1 MTSEWILNNFGSF
14 LGGFAL
20 LWLGWRESERREQA
34 KSVTDLAARV
44 NGIELSMVKDMPSKE
59 DVEKLG
65 VRLDR
70 LEATLSEVRDMV
82 VRLDERGKV
91 HDRE

>member
-1 MTSEWILNNFGSF
+1 MTGQWVLDNFATF
-14 LGGFAL
+14 LSGFAL
-20 LWLGWRESERREQA
+20 LWLGWREAERKERVREVA
-34 KSVTDLAARV
+34 ELGARV
-44 NGIELSMVKDMPSKE
+44 HGIELSMVKDMPSKE